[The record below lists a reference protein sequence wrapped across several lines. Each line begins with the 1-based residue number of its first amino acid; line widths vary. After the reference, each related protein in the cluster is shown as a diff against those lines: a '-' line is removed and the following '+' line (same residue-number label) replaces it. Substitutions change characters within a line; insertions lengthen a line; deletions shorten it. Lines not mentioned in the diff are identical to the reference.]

1 MKGMRIVQ
9 VAIGA
14 GALILAG
21 LSGASA
27 QEEGVA
33 VKSLLGSIGI
43 IPKDRPPINYRERAP
58 LVLPPKMELRAP
70 VEQGSIESRVA
81 NWPKDPDVA
90 AARAEAREARMSE
103 TQRQAYKLNK
113 GDRLSIEEMRAG
125 RRTGADVVAIDPA
138 TRDNRS
144 DKSRMSPD
152 ELRAYS
158 TTAANPKL
166 DPNGIDRRFLSDPPQ
181 GLLRA
186 AGNGQL
192 KASSEPAQMGDP
204 DSPQAYLRQRQQ
216 QQ

>member
-1 MKGMRIVQ
+1 MKGMRIVRI
-9 VAIGA
+9 AIGA
-14 GALILAG
+14 GALVLAG

-33 VKSLLGSIGI
+33 MKSILGAIGI

-70 VEQGSIESRVA
+70 VEPGAVESRVA
-81 NWPKDPDVA
+81 NWPNDPDVA
-90 AARAEAREARMSE
+90 AARSEAREARMSE
-103 TQRQAYKLNK
+103 TQRQAYKLSK

-125 RRTGADVVAIDPA
+125 RRVGADEVPIDPA
-138 TRDNRS
+138 SRDNRS

-152 ELRAYS
+152 ELRSFAS
-158 TTAANPKL
+158 SASPKL
-166 DPNGIDRRFLSDPPQ
+166 DPNGIDRRYLSDPPQ

-186 AGNGQL
+186 AGGGQL
-192 KASSEPAQMGDP
+192 KASTEAAPLGDP
-204 DSPQAYLRQRQQ
+204 DSPQAYIRQRQQ

>member
-70 VEQGSIESRVA
+70 VEQGAVESRVA

-90 AARAEAREARMSE
+90 AARADAREARLTE
-103 TQRQAYKLNK
+103 TQRQSYKLSK
-113 GDRLSIEEMRAG
+113 GDRLSIDEIRAG
-125 RRTGADVVAIDPA
+125 RRVGADAASIDPS

-152 ELRAYS
+152 ELRALAS
-158 TTAANPKL
+158 TASPKL
-166 DPNGIDRRFLSDPPQ
+166 DPNGLDRRYLSDPPQ
-181 GLLRA
+181 ELLRA
-186 AGNGQL
+186 AGGGQI
-192 KASSEPAQMGDP
+192 KASPDVTPPGDP

-216 QQ
+216 QQH

>member
-1 MKGMRIVQ
+1 MKGMRIVRI
-9 VAIGA
+9 AIGA
-14 GALILAG
+14 GALVLAG

-33 VKSLLGSIGI
+33 MKSILGAIGI

-70 VEQGSIESRVA
+70 VEPGAVEGRVA
-81 NWPKDPDVA
+81 NWPNDPDVA
-90 AARAEAREARMSE
+90 AARSEAREARMSE

-125 RRTGADVVAIDPA
+125 RRVGAEEVAIDPA
-138 TRDNRS
+138 SRDNRS

-152 ELRAYS
+152 ELRSFAS
-158 TTAANPKL
+158 SASPKL
-166 DPNGIDRRFLSDPPQ
+166 DPNGIDRRYLSDPPQ

-186 AGNGQL
+186 AGGGQL
-192 KASSEPAQMGDP
+192 KASAEAAPMGDP
-204 DSPQAYLRQRQQ
+204 DSPQAYIRQRQQ

>member
-1 MKGMRIVQ
+1 MKGMRIVRIA
-9 VAIGA
+9 VGA
-14 GALILAG
+14 GALVLAG

-33 VKSLLGSIGI
+33 VKSLLGAIGI
-43 IPKDRPPINYRERAP
+43 IPKDRPAINYRERAP

-70 VEQGSIESRVA
+70 VEQGAIESRVA

-90 AARAEAREARMSE
+90 AARAEAIEARTPE

-113 GDRLSIEEMRAG
+113 ADRLSIDEVRAG
-125 RRTGADVVAIDPA
+125 RRVGADVATIDPA
-138 TRDNRS
+138 SRDNRS

-152 ELRAYS
+152 ELRAFSNNS
-158 TTAANPKL
+158 TAKL
-166 DPNGIDRRFLSDPPQ
+166 DPNGLDRRYLSDPPQ

-186 AGNGQL
+186 AGGGQL
-192 KASSEPAQMGDP
+192 KATSEPAQMGDP